1 MNIEDNKRVVSEF
14 FSRLTASDIEGALAM
29 MTDDATWWIAGKA
42 GTTPAVGTRS
52 KEQIAR
58 LFHYMMGQLKNG
70 LRMTVKG
77 MISEG
82 DTVAVEV
89 ESYGELTN
97 GRVYNQEYHMLIVI
111 REGKI
116 SAVREYLDTQHV
128 LDVWF
133 QS

>member
-1 MNIEDNKRVVSEF
+1 MNIENNKRVACDF
-14 FSRLTASDIEGALAM
+14 FSRFTASDINGALEM
-29 MTDDATWWIAGKA
+29 MTDDATWWIAGKP
-42 GTTPAVGTRS
+42 GSIPAAGTRS

-58 LFHYMMGQLKNG
+58 LFHNMAGQLKNG

-82 DTVAVEV
+82 DSVAVEV

-97 GRVYNQEYHMLIVI
+97 GRVYNQEYHMVIVI
-111 REGKI
+111 RDGKI

-128 LDVWF
+128 LAVWF
-133 QS
+133 QP